1 MSLSRPSKAQRDEW
15 AEIMGDT
22 RRNTRRWI
30 TRAIFLPLF
39 LVLLA
44 VPYLLLS
51 GAGYIGSCPSNA
63 EMTAFWAKPAS
74 AVSSSDR
81 DAEIRRQLRCVEF
94 LGMTRAQVMEQLGE
108 WTTVKEYPKTAEAAK
123 GTYLVW
129 SNGNNT
135 PGIGIEFTGPRG
147 KAVRVETYEP

>member
-15 AEIMGDT
+15 AELLGDE
-22 RRNTRRWI
+22 RRSTRRWVI
-30 TRAIFLPLF
+30 RVLFLPVF
-39 LVLLA
+39 IVIVLI
-44 VPYLLLS
+44 PYLLLS
-51 GAGYIGSCPSNA
+51 GAGYIGGCPSSA

-94 LGMTRAQVMEQLGE
+94 EGMTRAQVMEQLGV
-108 WTTVKEYPKTAEAAK
+108 WTSVKEYPQTAEAAK

-129 SNGNNT
+129 SNGGNT

-147 KAVRVETYEP
+147 RAISVERYEP

>member
-15 AEIMGDT
+15 AEIMGDK
-22 RRNTRRWI
+22 RRNTRRWV
-30 TRAIFLPLF
+30 TRAIVLPF
-39 LVLLA
+39 FIALLA

-51 GAGYIGSCPSNA
+51 GAGYIGGCPSTA

-74 AVSSSDR
+74 EVSDADR

-94 LGMTRAQVMEQLGE
+94 EGKTRAQVQELLGD

-129 SNGNNT
+129 SNGDNT
-135 PGIGIEFTGPRG
+135 EGIGIEFTGPRG
-147 KAVRVETYEP
+147 KAIRVETYEP